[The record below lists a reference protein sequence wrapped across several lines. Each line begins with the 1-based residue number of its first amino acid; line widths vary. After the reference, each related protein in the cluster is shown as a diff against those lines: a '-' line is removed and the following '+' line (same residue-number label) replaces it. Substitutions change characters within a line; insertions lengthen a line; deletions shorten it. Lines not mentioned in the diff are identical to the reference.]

1 MSSANALAR
10 ACSSCFGISVFFDAI
25 RHHASIIF
33 PFHSLLLC
41 IDCVQIFVFHV
52 LCPFFAVDL
61 HTHCEAFILVIIAFF
76 FVIVVLLEDFLE
88 DFLSLTVDD
97 IRIIRLMF
105 GCFLC

>member
-25 RHHASIIF
+25 RHHGIIIF

-41 IDCVQIFVFHV
+41 IDVDKVFVFHV

-61 HTHCEAFILVIIAFF
+61 HTHCEAFILVIIVFF
-76 FVIVVLLEDFLE
+76 VVIVVLLKDFLE
-88 DFLSLTVDD
+88 DFFALTVDD